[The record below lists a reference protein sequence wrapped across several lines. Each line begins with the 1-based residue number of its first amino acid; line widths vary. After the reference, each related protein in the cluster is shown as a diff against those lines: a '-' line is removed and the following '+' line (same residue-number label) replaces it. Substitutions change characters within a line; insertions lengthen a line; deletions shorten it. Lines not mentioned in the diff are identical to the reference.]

1 MSVTWIAGASGAV
14 LVVITTLAGWRVL
27 DRRADQ
33 QGWRQLLAA
42 PPATSAV
49 YRGDMTAGL
58 PDPARRYFAFTIAE
72 GTPLRTAAEIEMRGE
87 IGLGTKEAPG
97 YRPMR
102 ARQVLAPPDGLV
114 WQLRS
119 GFIAGSDGAL
129 PDRSWTRFWLLGL
142 IPIVRASG
150 EDHHRSACGRVIAE
164 AAFWVPASLLP
175 GDHVRWE
182 PVDENTARARVH
194 CGRFEQAVDITVNAN
209 GAPVRVVVQR
219 WSNANSD
226 DAWREQPFGGELSGF
241 RNFDGFRLPTR
252 VEGGNLIG
260 TADYFPFFK
269 ANVTAIRFPATPPT

>member
-14 LVVITTLAGWRVL
+14 LVVIATLAGWRAL

-33 QGWRQLLAA
+33 QGWRQLLATH
-42 PPATSAV
+42 PATSAV

-72 GTPLRTAAEIEMRGE
+72 GTPLRAAAEIEMRGE

>member
-42 PPATSAV
+42 HPATSAV